1 MADYGSGLEVIDISD
16 PTNPTLLGNY
26 NTPGYVYA
34 VTVSGDY
41 AFLVDYDNG
50 LYVIDISD
58 PTTPTFLGN
67 YDTPG
72 GAWDVTVSGDNAFLV
87 DYSYGFYVI
96 DISNP
101 TSPTQI
107 GYYNTPGYAYG
118 VTVSGDYAFVADGAA
133 GLQVLNI
140 SDPTNPTLLGN
151 YDTPGG
157 AVDVTVSGDYAF
169 VADNPYGLYV
179 IDISD
184 PTTPTLLGF
193 YNTPGYA
200 NGVTVL
206 GDYAFVANQHS
217 LQIIDI
223 SDPANPLP
231 LGICNSSAWKVAVSG
246 DYAFVAGYGFG
257 LLVARVFQYEVNFE
271 ARVGWS
277 LIVDSSSDTIFRSR
291 LTTTQ
296 TDSVQWELSADGD
309 VNWQEIWPDAGWNK
323 MNVPGTD
330 LLWRSTLFWEDPG
343 DTPFVTELQIEWL
356 VAAGAIEKIVDVP
369 DDQGGWVQT
378 HFTRSGRDF
387 PDETALAIL
396 NYGIWRRVDNTALI
410 AALNSASSYLTPE
423 SAAVDTP
430 DLNGIPFITYE
441 GTKYV
446 QSRVGVTASSFPPG
460 TWAWVANVPAV
471 QQDTYIAI
479 IPTAADS
486 SVFGT
491 NHTVF
496 VMTAHTT
503 TPSIWYVSEP
513 DSGYSLDNIAPAV
526 PTGFTVAYNTGSGNE
541 LVWNECPDADFQ
553 YFRIYRSSDP
563 DFIPTPSDLVFSTI
577 TTDWTDPDYDG
588 WNVYYK
594 VAALD
599 FVGNESPPASAGTV
613 TAATDPAI
621 PQTYRLY
628 PNVPNP
634 FNPTTS
640 IRYDV
645 PAGGG
650 MVTFRIYDVS
660 GKLIQTVLDGPQ
672 TAGQQTVTW
681 NGRDSQ
687 GRSVASGVYF
697 YRLQA
702 PGYEKT
708 LKMVLVQ

>member
-1 MADYGSGLEVIDISD
+1 MAVAIVLSFFLLCALSSFASKNKYTENFSTNLFKD
-16 PTNPTLLGNY
+16 PVLTTANWDTVTGELKLFPFQIALLGNY
-26 NTPGYVYA
+26 NTPGLA
-34 VTVSGDY
+34 IGVTVSGDY
-41 AFLVDYDNG
+41 AFIADGTYG
-50 LYVIDISD
+50 LQ
-58 PTTPTFLGN
+58 
-67 YDTPG
+67 
-72 GAWDVTVSGDNAFLV
+72 
-87 DYSYGFYVI
+87 VI

-101 TSPTQI
+101 TSPTLL
-107 GYYNTPGYAYG
+107 GNYDTSGEARG
-118 VTVSGDYAFVADGAA
+118 VTVSGDFAFVADYGS
-133 GLQVLNI
+133 GLQVI
-140 SDPTNPTLLGN
+140 
-151 YDTPGG
+151 
-157 AVDVTVSGDYAF
+157 
-169 VADNPYGLYV
+169 
-179 IDISD
+179 
-184 PTTPTLLGF
+184 
-193 YNTPGYA
+193 
-200 NGVTVL
+200 
-206 GDYAFVANQHS
+206 
-217 LQIIDI
+217 
-223 SDPANPLP
+223 
-231 LGICNSSAWKVAVSG
+231 
-246 DYAFVAGYGFG
+246 
-257 LLVARVFQYEVNFE
+257 RVFQHEVNFE
-271 ARVGWS
+271 AKVGRS
-277 LIVDSSSDTIFRSR
+277 LFVDASSDTIFRTR

-309 VNWQEIWPDAGWNK
+309 VNWQAFCPDAGWNK

-330 LLWRSTLFWEDPG
+330 LLWRSTLFWEESG
-343 DTPFVTELQIEWL
+343 DNPAVTELQIEWL

-423 SAAVDTP
+423 SAAIDTP
-430 DLNGIPFITYE
+430 DLNGIPFITYK

-446 QSRVGVTASSFPPG
+446 QSRVVVTASSFPPG

-526 PTGFTVAYNTGSGNE
+526 PTGFAVAYNTGSGNK
-541 LVWNECPDADFQ
+541 LSWDQCPDADFQ
-553 YFRIYRSSDP
+553 YFNIYRSSNP
-563 DFIPTPSDLVFSTI
+563 DFIPSPSDLVHSAI
-577 TTDWTDPDYDG
+577 AANWADPEYDG

-660 GKLIQTVLDGPQ
+660 GKLIQTVLDGSQ
-672 TAGQQTVTW
+672 TAGQRTVTW